1 LPVSAAMTSNFEST
15 MTEAEF
21 TRPLLNPEE
30 ERVARE
36 MQKESDFA
44 VDGLK
49 GSLLSRLLTLFGL
62 VR

>member
-1 LPVSAAMTSNFEST
+1 MTINFEST
-15 MTEAEF
+15 MTEADF
-21 TRPLLNPEE
+21 TRPLLNSEE

-36 MQKESDFA
+36 MQRESDFA

>member
-1 LPVSAAMTSNFEST
+1 MSALMTINFEST
-15 MTEAEF
+15 MSEADF

>member
-1 LPVSAAMTSNFEST
+1 MPINFEST
-15 MTEAEF
+15 MTEADF

-36 MQKESDFA
+36 MQRESAFA

-49 GSLLSRLLTLFGL
+49 GSLLSRLLILFRL
-62 VR
+62 VPR